1 MEAKDLRELRR
12 ELNLTQQTLAVRLG
26 VAVTTVYRWESG
38 KRRIPP
44 YLAPAI
50 RELKEKVPA

>member
-12 ELNLTQQTLAVRLG
+12 ELSLSQHALAVRLG
-26 VAVTTVYRWESG
+26 VTATTVYRWEKG
-38 KRRIPP
+38 RRRIPP

-50 RELKEKVPA
+50 RELAKEPA

>member
-1 MEAKDLRELRR
+1 MDAKDLRELRR
-12 ELNLTQQTLAVRLG
+12 EMNLTQQTLAVRLG
-26 VAVTTVYRWESG
+26 VTVTTVYRWEAG

-50 RELKEKVPA
+50 RELAKEPA